1 MKTNELNLVTSW
13 DNTLFNIS
21 TFQIFS
27 LVLLML
33 PEKAIDQVSTKNNP
47 SLKVDQFDSPSMDM
61 LNMYFLKIG

>member
-47 SLKVDQFDSPSMDM
+47 SLKVDQFDYIKKI
-61 LNMYFLKIG
+61 NMYFLKIG

>member
-47 SLKVDQFDSPSMDM
+47 SLKVDQFDYIKKI
-61 LNMYFLKIG
+61 NMYFLKLG